1 MNVVAFGEICYML
14 TPKGENSAQLKN
26 NKNINYAQSTAS
38 EWIRYPATEGRT
50 PIRILWTRRCI
61 TKRAALKTLA
71 SHYRVHNMQRQP
83 GCPTHALLIAITPR
97 RRLNTPSP
105 AAPTEDMDSSC
116 HRGSTWGS
124 YSDSTWN
131 TPFAAY
137 HIEVRNK
144 WDSWDSRGL
153 SRTQGNIEETGN
165 DKGARNNMGTSCDKG
180 ILSDKGGPSNTVVLD
195 SRAVAYRGSRFFD
208 DMGMSIYK
216 ILRRMASQEDKKKF
230 YCREWAFQKLAHCL
244 DQRPVSKT
252 CGALLLGGPG
262 CGKTTFCSEL
272 CWPSQGPA
280 SRQQRALNR
289 RLLCYHF
296 LQGHNEK
303 SLSLS
308 EFVRS
313 LVTQI
318 LNHSTESHKERSM
331 RRRLAQESQKVDE
344 AGKCLSPKLVKNIS
358 YEQNLS
364 ENCNVPQESL
374 YSNVFP
380 EIVASPSG
388 DAKRSSETPPI
399 PSLPVNPRT
408 IIADAYL
415 EKLKSDPEIQIALRA
430 KNIETNPDDCLK
442 RALLFPLLEI
452 DPPKTSL
459 FILID
464 SIDEHSFV
472 YSNSTLT
479 RSKPRERSSQSKTIA
494 ELLANHHHLFPQ
506 WLLLVCTARKQS
518 KSIAKM
524 FTGFRKL
531 SLDDLR
537 KSQVVRDVQQYIL
550 ARLDQENSLRQ
561 HISRDTAE
569 MLNQLH
575 IKSNGCFLYL
585 EKVLD
590 GVSDNFIVLREVREI
605 PGTLN
610 GLYLWLCQRL
620 FNRRQFAKVQPILN
634 VILAAKC
641 ALSEPL
647 LFDIIKV
654 YSPKMSYD
662 DFKKRF
668 HLIRRVIVVS
678 KSGAMRLFHHSFAE
692 WLLDIKHCTQ
702 KYLCNIFHGHC
713 ILAMYYTLHAKL
725 LNNQEIY
732 DYAFHL
738 TRMEQYLS
746 EKPSQKWE
754 NSLEK
759 TSTEIY
765 SDLKA
770 LQELTKNYE
779 KELTYEMENLETSF
793 VETENSQNVDDSQ
806 ANPEVDDVKNESKF
820 ESINLKSPSSER
832 NPIYAEISKIKKG
845 KRTKNTNL
853 PLESS
858 PLQNDF
864 NSSATNSSTL
874 QESTSKSPLD
884 VHTLTVLWLIDSGC
898 NVEECLLEG
907 NEMAGVNFGAFLPTD
922 PKVLK
927 LLLESGAMEQ
937 TDLDGC
943 EYESQMSL
951 ASTSSEQSP
960 EPLFDVHDLHGQ
972 AALHVAARLGQ
983 AQVVKVL
990 LEAGANA
997 DQADVDG
1004 WTPLRAAAWGGA
1016 ILRLVV
1022 ELLVRHSCALDSVD
1036 AENRTALRAAAWSGH
1051 EEIVKILL
1059 QNGANVNLTDHEGRT
1074 ALIAAAYMGHS
1085 EIVEHLLNFGADI
1098 NHADADGRTALS
1110 VAALCAP
1117 RSPGVNV
1124 VSTLLERGA
1133 TVDHKDKEGMTP
1145 LLVAAFE
1152 GHRDVCELLLENE
1165 GDVDHCDHGG
1175 RSPLWA
1181 AASMGHA
1188 PVVALLLFWGCC
1200 IDSMDSE
1207 GRTVLSVAAA
1217 QGCVEVVRQLLDR
1230 GLDEQHRDNSGWT
1243 PLHYS
1248 AFEGHQEVC
1257 EALLEA
1263 GARVDETDN
1272 EGKAPLALAAQG
1284 YFIQQGANVETRD
1297 LEGRTPLHV
1306 SAWQGHTEMVNLL
1319 LTYGKAQVDACD
1331 LENRTALHSA
1341 SWQGH
1346 SDIVKM
1352 LLEHGALPD
1361 HTCNQ
1366 GATALGIAAQE
1377 GHELCVVALLEHGA
1391 DPNHSDACGRN
1402 ALRVA
1407 AKSGHRGVVRLLEE
1421 YNARSHK
1428 MAHTSS
1434 SANSITSASTAETK
1448 PSCAILYPGTGGVS
1462 DWSDQQR
1469 RSMVSLGN
1477 HSSNSKSSSN
1487 LTGSSHSSRHGDRQ
1501 RETTQSTQPMSF
1513 TQQLQQCSRGGKTRP
1528 LSKLL
1533 SPLQSEP
1540 QSPIYA
1546 SPPLSPVHDAPNMF
1560 GAMNIYQPV
1569 LRHNNFAKAPDT
1581 HFARD
1586 THMRIILGNSSSSP
1600 FSKDKKSDQTE
1611 NSNSKSSSFCFF
1623 DSNQKPKRN
1632 GIVTNPALRLVANVK
1647 NGLDTAAANL
1657 RKSASGAN
1665 PASKTNSFHWRK
1677 ETPL

>member
-1 MNVVAFGEICYML
+1 MMA
-14 TPKGENSAQLKN
+14 
-26 NKNINYAQSTAS
+26 
-38 EWIRYPATEGRT
+38 
-50 PIRILWTRRCI
+50 
-61 TKRAALKTLA
+61 
-71 SHYRVHNMQRQP
+71 
-83 GCPTHALLIAITPR
+83 
-97 RRLNTPSP
+97 
-105 AAPTEDMDSSC
+105 ED
-116 HRGSTWGS
+116 R
-124 YSDSTWN
+124 
-131 TPFAAY
+131 
-137 HIEVRNK
+137 
-144 WDSWDSRGL
+144 
-153 SRTQGNIEETGN
+153 
-165 DKGARNNMGTSCDKG
+165 
-180 ILSDKGGPSNTVVLD
+180 
-195 SRAVAYRGSRFFD
+195 
-208 DMGMSIYK
+208 
-216 ILRRMASQEDKKKF
+216 KKF
-230 YCREWAFQKLAHCL
+230 YCREWAFQKLLHCL

-252 CGALLLGGPG
+252 CGALLLGSSG

-272 CWPSQGPA
+272 CWPSQGP
-280 SRQQRALNR
+280 SGRQQRALNR
-289 RLLCYHF
+289 RLLGYHF

-318 LNHSTESHKERSM
+318 LNHSTESHRERSM
-331 RRRLAQESQKVDE
+331 RRRLAQAKEK
-344 AGKCLSPKLVKNIS
+344 GKAVSPKS
-358 YEQNLS
+358 TYEQALP
-364 ENCNVPQESL
+364 ENCNLPQESL
-374 YSNVFP
+374 YSNVYS
-380 EIVASPSG
+380 ENLLSPTLE
-388 DAKRSSETPPI
+388 AKRVPEPAPV
-399 PSLPVNPRT
+399 PNMPVNPRT
-408 IIADAYL
+408 MIADAYL

-430 KNIETNPDDCLK
+430 KNIENNPDDCLK

-459 FILID
+459 FIIID
-464 SIDEHSFV
+464 SIDEHSFI

-479 RSKPRERSSQSKTIA
+479 RSKPRERSSQSRTIA

-506 WLLLVCTARKQS
+506 WLLLVCTAKKQS

-537 KSQVVRDVQQYIL
+537 KTQVVRDVQQYIL

-590 GVSDNFIVLREVREI
+590 GVAENFIVLREVREI

-620 FNRRQFAKVQPILN
+620 FNRRQFAKVQPLLN

-641 ALSEPL
+641 ALNDAL

-654 YSPKMSYD
+654 NNSKITIE
-662 DFKKRF
+662 DFRKRF
-668 HLIRRVIVVS
+668 NLLKKVLVMS
-678 KSGAMRLFHHSFAE
+678 KNGTIRLFHHSFAE

-713 ILAMYYTLHAKL
+713 ILAMYYTLHAQV

-738 TRMEQYLS
+738 TRMEQFLS
-746 EKPSQKWE
+746 EKPNQKCPTLMYKLSQEKANSLGG

-770 LQELTKNYE
+770 LQELTKTYE
-779 KELTYEMENLETSF
+779 KELAFEINNVETLESSFADTEASQNNLDSTSFEAKLETNF
-793 VETENSQNVDDSQ
+793 EN
-806 ANPEVDDVKNESKF
+806 
-820 ESINLKSPSSER
+820 INLKSPVSEKD
-832 NPIYAEISKIKKG
+832 PIYAEVNKLKKKSNQPKDTDMTTSCENNLLVADYTNTASSLNNTATSCTMLEGVLNSK
-845 KRTKNTNL
+845 TNQH
-853 PLESS
+853 PI
-858 PLQNDF
+858 
-864 NSSATNSSTL
+864 
-874 QESTSKSPLD
+874 LD
-884 VHTLTVLWLIDSGC
+884 LHTLTVLWLVNSGC

-922 PKVLK
+922 QKVLK
-927 LLLESGAMEQ
+927 LLLEAGAVEQ
-937 TDLDGC
+937 QDVAGC

-960 EPLFDVHDLHGQ
+960 EPLFDMQDLHGQ

-990 LEAGANA
+990 LDSGANV
-997 DQADVDG
+997 DQADIDG
-1004 WTPLRAAAWGGA
+1004 WTPLRAAAWGGHTE
-1016 ILRLVV
+1016 VV
-1022 ELLVRHSCALDSVD
+1022 DLLVQHGCQLDSVD

-1051 EEIVKILL
+1051 EEIVRILL
-1059 QNGANVNLTDHEGRT
+1059 QHGANVNLTDHEGRT

-1085 EIVEHLLNFGADI
+1085 EIVDHLLDYGADI

-1117 RSPGVNV
+1117 RTPGVSV

-1145 LLVAAFE
+1145 LLVASFE

-1165 GDVDHCDHGG
+1165 ADVDHCDNSG

-1188 PVVALLLFWGCC
+1188 PVVALLLFWGCA

-1243 PLHYS
+1243 PLHYA

-1263 GARVDETDN
+1263 GARIDETDN
-1272 EGKAPLALAAQG
+1272 EGKAALTLTSQGGHTSLVNMFLNKYNAPVDQRPHDGKTALRLAALEGHYDIVQILIASSADMDSKDADGRSTLYVLALDNRLAMSK
-1284 YFIQQGANVETRD
+1284 YFIQQGADVETRD

-1306 SAWQGHTEMVNLL
+1306 SAWQGHTEMVSLL

-1346 SDIVKM
+1346 SDIVKLM
-1352 LLEHGALPD
+1352 LEHGALPD

-1377 GHELCVVALLEHGA
+1377 GHEQCVIALLDHGA

-1421 YNARSHK
+1421 YNAKSHK
-1428 MAHTSS
+1428 VNLSTAHTSS
-1434 SANSITSASTAETK
+1434 SANSIASTSTAETK
-1448 PSCAILYPGTGGVS
+1448 PSSAILYPVGGG
-1462 DWSDQQR
+1462 DWTDQQR

-1501 RETTQSTQPMSF
+1501 RETPQNSQPMSF
-1513 TQQLQQCSRGGKTRP
+1513 TQQLQQCTRGGKTRP

-1546 SPPLSPVHDAPNMF
+1546 SPPLSPVHDSSNNAF

-1569 LRHNNFAKAPDT
+1569 LRHNNFSKAPDT

-1586 THMRIILGNSSSSP
+1586 THMRIILGNSGSSV
-1600 FSKDKKSDQTE
+1600 FGKDKEKHEKETNNKQ
-1611 NSNSKSSSFCFF
+1611 
-1623 DSNQKPKRN
+1623 SNQKSKRN

-1647 NGLDTAAANL
+1647 NGLDSAAANL

>member
-1 MNVVAFGEICYML
+1 MACY
-14 TPKGENSAQLKN
+14 
-26 NKNINYAQSTAS
+26 
-38 EWIRYPATEGRT
+38 
-50 PIRILWTRRCI
+50 
-61 TKRAALKTLA
+61 
-71 SHYRVHNMQRQP
+71 
-83 GCPTHALLIAITPR
+83 
-97 RRLNTPSP
+97 
-105 AAPTEDMDSSC
+105 
-116 HRGSTWGS
+116 
-124 YSDSTWN
+124 
-131 TPFAAY
+131 
-137 HIEVRNK
+137 
-144 WDSWDSRGL
+144 
-153 SRTQGNIEETGN
+153 
-165 DKGARNNMGTSCDKG
+165 
-180 ILSDKGGPSNTVVLD
+180 
-195 SRAVAYRGSRFFD
+195 
-208 DMGMSIYK
+208 
-216 ILRRMASQEDKKKF
+216 EDKKKF
-230 YCREWAFQKLAHCL
+230 YCREWAFQKLSHCL

-262 CGKTTFCSEL
+262 CGKTTFCSEI
-272 CWPSQGPA
+272 CWPSQGP
-280 SRQQRALNR
+280 SGRQQRALNR

-296 LQGHNEK
+296 LAGQNEK

-313 LVTQI
+313 VVTQI
-318 LNHSTESHKERSM
+318 LNHSTESQRERSI
-331 RRRLAQESQKVDE
+331 RRKLANEAKRKGESTDE
-344 AGKCLSPKLVKNIS
+344 SGGTKLTQTNIS
-358 YEQNLS
+358 QEPSNLYG
-364 ENCNVPQESL
+364 NL
-374 YSNVFP
+374 YSDSLS
-380 EIVASPSG
+380 SPTLDNKKG
-388 DAKRSSETPPI
+388 TEGTPPI
-399 PSLPVNPRT
+399 PVLPVNPRT
-408 IIADAYL
+408 LIADAYL
-415 EKLKSDPEIQIALRA
+415 EKLKSDPEIQYALRA
-430 KNIETNPDDCLK
+430 KNIELNPDDCLK

-459 FILID
+459 FILVD
-464 SIDEHSFV
+464 SIDEHSFI

-479 RSKPRERSSQSKTIA
+479 KSKPRERSSQSRTIA

-610 GLYLWLCQRL
+610 GLYLWLSQRL
-620 FNRRQFAKVQPILN
+620 FNRRQFAKVQPLLN

-641 ALSEPL
+641 ALNEAL
-647 LFDIIKV
+647 LFDIMKV
-654 YSPKMSYD
+654 YNSKMTLE

-668 HLIRRVIVVS
+668 HLLKRILIIS
-678 KSGAMRLFHHSFAE
+678 KNGTIKLFHHSFAE

-713 ILAMYYTLHAKL
+713 TLAMYYTLQAKFL
-725 LNNQEIY
+725 SNQEIY

-738 TRMEQYLS
+738 SRMEQYLTEVS
-746 EKPSQKWE
+746 NQKCPNLVYKFNKEKHNLGYGES
-754 NSLEK
+754 SLEK
-759 TSTEIY
+759 SASEVY

-770 LQELTKNYE
+770 LQNISKYENNYD
-779 KELTYEMENLETSF
+779 KDLNYGMETLNTSFMGTEASTQQNNLESDKTKEKN
-793 VETENSQNVDDSQ
+793 VETNSDKYENIPLSS
-806 ANPEVDDVKNESKF
+806 PCSDVRPKTPIYGV
-820 ESINLKSPSSER
+820 INKDRNKTERDKLR
-832 NPIYAEISKIKKG
+832 NPNIIHDFSLSKVDNVPNDLNG
-845 KRTKNTNL
+845 SNNVNTNHDV
-853 PLESS
+853 
-858 PLQNDF
+858 NKNIF
-864 NSSATNSSTL
+864 
-874 QESTSKSPLD
+874 D
-884 VHTLTVLWLIDSGC
+884 VHTLIVLWLISSGA

-922 PKVLK
+922 QKVLR
-927 LLLESGAMEQ
+927 LLLEAGAVEQ
-937 TDLDGC
+937 ADPEDG
-943 EYESQMSL
+943 EYGSQLSL
-951 ASTSSEQSP
+951 VTSSTEPSP
-960 EPLFDVHDLHGQ
+960 EPLFDIQDLHGQ

-990 LEAGANA
+990 VQAGADV
-997 DQADVDG
+997 DQADADG
-1004 WTPLRAAAWGGA
+1004 WTPLRAAAWGGHTE
-1016 ILRLVV
+1016 VV
-1022 ELLVRHSCALDSVD
+1022 EFLVKHGCTLDSVD

-1059 QNGANVNLTDHEGRT
+1059 ENGANVNLTDHEGRT
-1074 ALIAAAYMGHS
+1074 ALIAAAYMGHA
-1085 EIVEHLLNFGADI
+1085 EIVEHLLNYGADI

-1117 RSPGVNV
+1117 RSPGANV
-1124 VSTLLERGA
+1124 VVTLLERGA
-1133 TVDHKDKEGMTP
+1133 TVDYKDKEGMTP
-1145 LLVAAFE
+1145 LLVASFE
-1152 GHRDVCELLLENE
+1152 GHKEVCELLLENE
-1165 GDVDHCDHGG
+1165 ADVDHCDHGG

-1181 AASMGHA
+1181 AASMGHG

-1217 QGCVEVVRQLLDR
+1217 QGCVEVVKQLLDR

-1243 PLHYS
+1243 PLHYA
-1248 AFEGHQEVC
+1248 AFEGHQDVC

-1263 GARVDETDN
+1263 GARVDEVDN
-1272 EGKAPLALAAQG
+1272 EGKAALVLAAQG
-1284 YFIQQGANVETRD
+1284 GHTSLVSLFLDKYDASLEQRPHDGKGALRLAALEAHYDVVHVLIAQGYDLDSKDADGRSTLYVLALDNRLVMAKFFIQERADVETRD

-1306 SAWQGHTEMVNLL
+1306 SAWQGHTEMVSLL
-1319 LTYGKAQVDACD
+1319 LTCGHAKVDAVD

-1346 SDIVKM
+1346 HEIVKL
-1352 LLEHGALPD
+1352 LLEHGAIPD

-1421 YNARSHK
+1421 HNMRCHK

-1434 SANSITSASTAETK
+1434 SANSITSGSTAETK
-1448 PSCAILYPGTGGVS
+1448 ACSAVLYPGPGTS

-1487 LTGSSHSSRHGDRQ
+1487 LTGSSHSSKHGDRQ
-1501 RETTQSTQPMSF
+1501 KETTVPPTSQPLSF
-1513 TQQLQQCSRGGKTRP
+1513 TQQLQQCTRGGKTRP

-1546 SPPLSPVHDAPNMF
+1546 SPPLSPVHDSPNVF

-1569 LRHNNFAKAPDT
+1569 LRHNNFFSNMPDT

-1586 THMRIILGNSSSSP
+1586 THMRIILGNSGSSSS
-1600 FSKDKKSDQTE
+1600 SKTDKKTNQGHE
-1611 NSNSKSSSFCFF
+1611 NSNISGGNS
-1623 DSNQKPKRN
+1623 KPKRN

-1647 NGLDTAAANL
+1647 NGLDTAAANF
-1657 RKSASGAN
+1657 RKSTSSAN
-1665 PASKTNSFHWRK
+1665 PSTKTNSFHWRK

>member
-1 MNVVAFGEICYML
+1 
-14 TPKGENSAQLKN
+14 
-26 NKNINYAQSTAS
+26 
-38 EWIRYPATEGRT
+38 
-50 PIRILWTRRCI
+50 
-61 TKRAALKTLA
+61 
-71 SHYRVHNMQRQP
+71 
-83 GCPTHALLIAITPR
+83 
-97 RRLNTPSP
+97 
-105 AAPTEDMDSSC
+105 
-116 HRGSTWGS
+116 
-124 YSDSTWN
+124 
-131 TPFAAY
+131 
-137 HIEVRNK
+137 
-144 WDSWDSRGL
+144 
-153 SRTQGNIEETGN
+153 
-165 DKGARNNMGTSCDKG
+165 
-180 ILSDKGGPSNTVVLD
+180 
-195 SRAVAYRGSRFFD
+195 
-208 DMGMSIYK
+208 
-216 ILRRMASQEDKKKF
+216 MAQEDRKKF
-230 YCREWAFQKLAHCL
+230 YCREWAFQKLLHCL

-252 CGALLLGGPG
+252 CGALLLGSSG

-272 CWPSQGPA
+272 CWPSQGP
-280 SRQQRALNR
+280 SGRQQRALNR

-318 LNHSTESHKERSM
+318 LNHSTESHRERSM
-331 RRRLAQESQKVDE
+331 RKKLMQDKSKPV
-344 AGKCLSPKLVKNIS
+344 SP
-358 YEQNLS
+358 
-364 ENCNVPQESL
+364 VPQET
-374 YSNVFP
+374 FGP
-380 EIVASPSG
+380 ETAG
-388 DAKRSSETPPI
+388 DVKKARAI
-399 PSLPVNPRT
+399 PNLPVNPRT
-408 IIADAYL
+408 VIADAYL
-415 EKLKSDPEIQIALRA
+415 EKLKSDPEIQLALRA

-459 FILID
+459 FIVID
-464 SIDEHSFV
+464 SIDEHSFI

-479 RSKPRERSSQSKTIA
+479 RSKPRERASQSRTIA

-506 WLLLVCTARKQS
+506 WLLLVCTAKKQS

-537 KSQVVRDVQQYIL
+537 KTQVVRDVQQYIL

-590 GVSDNFIVLREVREI
+590 GVADNFIVLREVREI

-620 FNRRQFAKVQPILN
+620 FNRRQFAKVQPLLN

-641 ALSEPL
+641 ALSEAL
-647 LFDIIKV
+647 LFDIVKV
-654 YSPKMSYD
+654 NYPKITVE
-662 DFKKRF
+662 DFKKRY
-668 HLIRRVIVVS
+668 HLLKRIVVITKHGS
-678 KSGAMRLFHHSFAE
+678 IRLFHHSFAE

-713 ILAMYYTLHAKL
+713 ILAMYYTLHAKA
-725 LNNQEIY
+725 LNNREIY

-738 TRMEQYLS
+738 TRMEQYLN
-746 EKPSQKWE
+746 EKPKSQRCPTTTTSKLKGDASQS
-754 NSLEK
+754 SLEK
-759 TSTEIY
+759 TATEAY
-765 SDLKA
+765 ADLKA
-770 LQELTKNYE
+770 LQALTKNYE
-779 KELTYEMENLETSF
+779 RELAMEIENLRTLDDDPDVGLNNLDSSF
-793 VETENSQNVDDSQ
+793 EGKIENVESPGSD
-806 ANPEVDDVKNESKF
+806 KNA
-820 ESINLKSPSSER
+820 
-832 NPIYAEISKIKKG
+832 IYAEVNKLKKTSNQI
-845 KRTKNTNL
+845 RKNIECPMVTSCENNLLVSEYTNTA
-853 PLESS
+853 SS
-858 PLQNDF
+858 V
-864 NSSATNSSTL
+864 
-874 QESTSKSPLD
+874 TSCTMPTSCEAGTSQQLD

-898 NVEECLLEG
+898 GVEECLLEG

-922 PKVLK
+922 QKVLK
-927 LLLESGAMEQ
+927 LLLEAGAVEQ
-937 TDLDGC
+937 QDADGG

-960 EPLFDVHDLHGQ
+960 ESLFDLQDLHGQ

-990 LEAGANA
+990 LESGTNA

-1004 WTPLRAAAWGGA
+1004 WTPLRAAAWGGHTE
-1016 ILRLVV
+1016 VV
-1022 ELLVRHSCALDSVD
+1022 EILVQHGCSLDSVD

-1051 EEIVKILL
+1051 EEIVRVLL
-1059 QNGANVNLTDHEGRT
+1059 QHGADVNLTDHEGRT

-1117 RSPGVNV
+1117 RTPGVSV

-1133 TVDHKDKEGMTP
+1133 SVDHKDKEGMTP

-1165 GDVDHCDHGG
+1165 ADVDHCDNSG

-1243 PLHYS
+1243 PLHYA
-1248 AFEGHQEVC
+1248 AFEGHQDVC
-1257 EALLEA
+1257 EALLES

-1284 YFIQQGANVETRD
+1284 GHTSLVDMFIEKYNAPVDQRPHDGKTALRLAALEGHYEVVQILISREADVDSKDSDGRSTLYVLSLDNRLAMSKYFLQHGADVETRD
-1297 LEGRTPLHV
+1297 SEGRTPLHV
-1306 SAWQGHTEMVNLL
+1306 SAWQGHTEMVSLL
-1319 LTYGKAQVDACD
+1319 LDYGKAQVDAVD

-1346 SDIVKM
+1346 SDIVKI
-1352 LLEHGALPD
+1352 LLEHGAMPD

-1391 DPNHSDACGRN
+1391 DPNHSDSCGRN

-1421 YNARSHK
+1421 YNARAQK
-1428 MAHTSS
+1428 MAAHTSS
-1434 SANSITSASTAETK
+1434 SANSITSGSTAETK
-1448 PSCAILYPGTGGVS
+1448 PCSAILYPAGGGE
-1462 DWSDQQR
+1462 WTDQQR
-1469 RSMVSLGN
+1469 RSTVSLGN

-1487 LTGSSHSSRHGDRQ
+1487 LTGSSQSSRRGGGAERQ
-1501 RETTQSTQPMSF
+1501 REPTAQNAQPMSF

-1546 SPPLSPVHDAPNMF
+1546 SPPLSPVHDTSNNIF
-1560 GAMNIYQPV
+1560 SAMNIYQPV

-1586 THMRIILGNSSSSP
+1586 THMRIILGNSGNSP
-1600 FSKDKKSDQTE
+1600 FSKEKKSDDKTE
-1611 NSNSKSSSFCFF
+1611 KESNNTKQG
-1623 DSNQKPKRN
+1623 NQKSKRN

-1647 NGLDTAAANL
+1647 NGLDSAAANF
-1657 RKSASGAN
+1657 RKSTSGAN

>member
-1 MNVVAFGEICYML
+1 
-14 TPKGENSAQLKN
+14 
-26 NKNINYAQSTAS
+26 
-38 EWIRYPATEGRT
+38 
-50 PIRILWTRRCI
+50 
-61 TKRAALKTLA
+61 
-71 SHYRVHNMQRQP
+71 
-83 GCPTHALLIAITPR
+83 
-97 RRLNTPSP
+97 
-105 AAPTEDMDSSC
+105 
-116 HRGSTWGS
+116 
-124 YSDSTWN
+124 
-131 TPFAAY
+131 
-137 HIEVRNK
+137 
-144 WDSWDSRGL
+144 
-153 SRTQGNIEETGN
+153 
-165 DKGARNNMGTSCDKG
+165 
-180 ILSDKGGPSNTVVLD
+180 
-195 SRAVAYRGSRFFD
+195 
-208 DMGMSIYK
+208 MS
-216 ILRRMASQEDKKKF
+216 QHDDKKKF
-230 YCREWAFQKLAHCL
+230 YCREWAFQKLSHCL

-252 CGALLLGGPG
+252 CGALLLGGSG

-272 CWPSQGPA
+272 CWPSQGP
-280 SRQQRALNR
+280 SGRQQRALNR

-331 RRRLAQESQKVDE
+331 RRKMAQEAKVE
-344 AGKCLSPKLVKNIS
+344 EEKNIS

-364 ENCNVPQESL
+364 ENCSLPQESL
-374 YSNVFP
+374 YSNVY
-380 EIVASPSG
+380 ADSLLSPTLESKKS
-388 DAKRSSETPPI
+388 DVPPI
-399 PSLPVNPRT
+399 PNLPVNPRT
-408 IIADAYL
+408 LIADAYL

-430 KNIETNPDDCLK
+430 KNIELNPDDCLK

-620 FNRRQFAKVQPILN
+620 FNRRQFAKVQQLLN

-641 ALSEPL
+641 AINEPL
-647 LFDIIKV
+647 LYDIIKV
-654 YSPKMSYD
+654 YNPKMSHD

-668 HLIRRVIVVS
+668 NLLRRIIVVG
-678 KSGAMRLFHHSFAE
+678 KTGAIRLFHHSFAE

-713 ILAMYYTLHAKL
+713 ILAMYYTLHAKY

-738 TRMEQYLS
+738 TRMEQYLN
-746 EKPSQKWE
+746 EKPTQKCPTLMYKLSQEKHNLSQGE

-770 LQELTKNYE
+770 LQELTKYEE
-779 KELTYEMENLETSF
+779 KEMTGLDTSF
-793 VETENSQNVDDSQ
+793 IETENSLE
-806 ANPEVDDVKNESKF
+806 EVTDKF
-820 ESINLKSPSSER
+820 DNINLKSPTVDK
-832 NPIYAEISKIKKG
+832 NPIYAEVNKVKKSDLSKPHDISA
-845 KRTKNTNL
+845 
-853 PLESS
+853 PAA
-858 PLQNDF
+858 NDA
-864 NSSATNSSTL
+864 STVSSTL
-874 QESTSKSPLD
+874 EASKNALD
-884 VHTLTVLWLIDSGC
+884 VHTLTVLWLILSGC

-922 PKVLK
+922 QKVLK
-927 LLLESGAMEQ
+927 LLLEAGAVEQ
-937 TDLDGC
+937 TDVEGC

-951 ASTSSEQSP
+951 ASSSSEQSP
-960 EPLFDVHDLHGQ
+960 EPLFDLHDLHGQ

-1004 WTPLRAAAWGGA
+1004 WTPLRAAAWGGHTE
-1016 ILRLVV
+1016 VV
-1022 ELLVRHSCALDSVD
+1022 ELLVNHGCVLDSVD

-1059 QNGANVNLTDHEGRT
+1059 QNGADVNLTDHEGRT

-1085 EIVEHLLNFGADI
+1085 EIVEHLLDFGADVD
-1098 NHADADGRTALS
+1098 HADADGRTALS

-1117 RSPGVNV
+1117 RTPGVNV
-1124 VSTLLERGA
+1124 VSTLLERCA

-1145 LLVAAFE
+1145 LLVASFE
-1152 GHRDVCELLLENE
+1152 GHKDVCELLLENE
-1165 GDVDHCDHGG
+1165 ADVDHCDHSG

-1243 PLHYS
+1243 PLHYA
-1248 AFEGHQEVC
+1248 AFEGHQDVC

-1263 GARVDETDN
+1263 GARIDETDN

-1284 YFIQQGANVETRD
+1284 GHAALVSMFLDKYNAPIDQRPHDGKTALRLAALEGHYEVVQLLIAHGADIDSKDADGRSTLYVLALDNRLAMSKYFIQQGADVETRD

-1306 SAWQGHTEMVNLL
+1306 SAWQGHTEMVSLL
-1319 LTYGKAQVDACD
+1319 LTYGKCQVDACD

-1346 SDIVKM
+1346 SDIVKL

-1448 PSCAILYPGTGGVS
+1448 PSCAVLYPGNA
-1462 DWSDQQR
+1462 DWCEQQR

-1501 RETTQSTQPMSF
+1501 RETTQNSQPMSF

-1546 SPPLSPVHDAPNMF
+1546 SPPLSPVHDTPNMF
-1560 GAMNIYQPV
+1560 EFTGAMNIYQPV

-1586 THMRIILGNSSSSP
+1586 THMRIILGNASGAAVGN
-1600 FSKDKKSDQTE
+1600 KDKKEQSHE
-1611 NSNSKSSSFCFF
+1611 SNSKSSS
-1623 DSNQKPKRN
+1623 QKPKRN

-1657 RKSASGAN
+1657 RKSTSGAN
-1665 PASKTNSFHWRK
+1665 PSTKTNSFHWRK

>member
-1 MNVVAFGEICYML
+1 MA
-14 TPKGENSAQLKN
+14 
-26 NKNINYAQSTAS
+26 
-38 EWIRYPATEGRT
+38 
-50 PIRILWTRRCI
+50 
-61 TKRAALKTLA
+61 
-71 SHYRVHNMQRQP
+71 
-83 GCPTHALLIAITPR
+83 
-97 RRLNTPSP
+97 
-105 AAPTEDMDSSC
+105 ED
-116 HRGSTWGS
+116 R
-124 YSDSTWN
+124 
-131 TPFAAY
+131 
-137 HIEVRNK
+137 
-144 WDSWDSRGL
+144 
-153 SRTQGNIEETGN
+153 
-165 DKGARNNMGTSCDKG
+165 
-180 ILSDKGGPSNTVVLD
+180 
-195 SRAVAYRGSRFFD
+195 
-208 DMGMSIYK
+208 
-216 ILRRMASQEDKKKF
+216 KKF
-230 YCREWAFQKLAHCL
+230 YCREWAFQKLLHCL

-252 CGALLLGGPG
+252 CGALLLGSSG

-272 CWPSQGPA
+272 CWPSQGP
-280 SRQQRALNR
+280 SGRQQRTLNR

-331 RRRLAQESQKVDE
+331 RRKIAQAKEQGETV
-344 AGKCLSPKLVKNIS
+344 SPKNTS
-358 YEQNLS
+358 YDKNLS
-364 ENCNVPQESL
+364 ENCNLPQESL
-374 YSNVFP
+374 YSNVYS
-380 EIVASPSG
+380 ENLLSPTLE
-388 DAKRSSETPPI
+388 AKKVPDPAPI
-399 PSLPVNPRT
+399 PNMPINPRT
-408 IIADAYL
+408 VIADAYL

-430 KNIETNPDDCLK
+430 KNIESNPDDCLK

-459 FILID
+459 FIIID
-464 SIDEHSFV
+464 SIDEHSFI

-479 RSKPRERSSQSKTIA
+479 RSKPRERSSQSRTIA

-506 WLLLVCTARKQS
+506 WLLLVCTAKKQS

-537 KSQVVRDVQQYIL
+537 KAQVVRDVQQYIL

-590 GVSDNFIVLREVREI
+590 GVAESFIVLREVREI

-620 FNRRQFAKVQPILN
+620 FNRRQFAKVQPLLN

-641 ALSEPL
+641 ALNESL
-647 LFDIIKV
+647 LFDIVKV
-654 YSPKMSYD
+654 NNSKITIE
-662 DFKKRF
+662 DFRKRF
-668 HLIRRVIVVS
+668 HLLKKVVVIS
-678 KSGAMRLFHHSFAE
+678 KNGTIRLFHHSFAE

-713 ILAMYYTLHAKL
+713 ILAMYYTLHAKV

-738 TRMEQYLS
+738 TRMEQFLN
-746 EKPSQKWE
+746 EKPSQKCPTFMYKLSQE
-754 NSLEK
+754 KAGNSLDK

-770 LQELTKNYE
+770 LQELTKSYE
-779 KELTYEMENLETSF
+779 NELAYELNNIENLESSF
-793 VETENSQNVDDSQ
+793 ADTETSQN
-806 ANPEVDDVKNESKF
+806 NLDDVNF
-820 ESINLKSPSSER
+820 ETKLEEHFDSVHLKSPESEK
-832 NPIYAEISKIKKG
+832 NPIYAEVNKLKKTSNQITKSVEVSNQLMTTSCENNLLVTDYTNTASSLNNTATSCTMLEGALSKTQQHPI
-845 KRTKNTNL
+845 
-853 PLESS
+853 
-858 PLQNDF
+858 
-864 NSSATNSSTL
+864 
-874 QESTSKSPLD
+874 LD
-884 VHTLTVLWLIDSGC
+884 LHTLTVLWLINSGC

-922 PKVLK
+922 QKVLR
-927 LLLESGAMEQ
+927 LLLEAGAVEQ
-937 TDLDGC
+937 HDVAGC
-943 EYESQMSL
+943 DYESQMSL

-960 EPLFDVHDLHGQ
+960 EPLFDLQDLHGQ

-983 AQVVKVL
+983 AQVVKNTALKQTKDGPLDKKQFKSGLINLLCKVL
-990 LEAGANA
+990 LESGANA
-997 DQADVDG
+997 DQADIDG
-1004 WTPLRAAAWGGA
+1004 WTPLRAAAWGGHTE
-1016 ILRLVV
+1016 VV
-1022 ELLVRHSCALDSVD
+1022 QLLVQHGCQLDSVD

-1059 QNGANVNLTDHEGRT
+1059 QHGANVNLTDHEGRT

-1085 EIVEHLLNFGADI
+1085 EIVDHLLDFGADI
-1098 NHADADGRTALS
+1098 NHPDADGRTALS

-1117 RSPGVNV
+1117 RTPGVSV
-1124 VSTLLERGA
+1124 VSTLLERNA

-1145 LLVAAFE
+1145 LLVASFE

-1165 GDVDHCDHGG
+1165 ADVDHCDNSG

-1188 PVVALLLFWGCC
+1188 PVVALLLFWGCA

-1217 QGCVEVVRQLLDR
+1217 QEVVRQLLDR

-1243 PLHYS
+1243 PLHYA
-1248 AFEGHQEVC
+1248 AFEGHQDVC

-1263 GARVDETDN
+1263 GAKIDETDN
-1272 EGKAPLALAAQG
+1272 EGKAPLTLAAQG
-1284 YFIQQGANVETRD
+1284 GHTSLVNLFMDKYNAPVDQRPHDGKTALRLAALEGHYDIVQILVSNGADIDSKDADGRSTLYVLALDNRLAMSKYFIQQEADVETRD

-1306 SAWQGHTEMVNLL
+1306 SAWQGHTEMVSLL
-1319 LTYGKAQVDACD
+1319 LTYGKALVDACD

-1346 SDIVKM
+1346 SDIVKI

-1428 MAHTSS
+1428 INMSAHTSS
-1434 SANSITSASTAETK
+1434 SANSIASSAFLASTAETK
-1448 PSCAILYPGTGGVS
+1448 PLSASLYPVGG
-1462 DWSDQQR
+1462 DWTDQQR

-1501 RETTQSTQPMSF
+1501 RDTQQNTQPMSF

-1546 SPPLSPVHDAPNMF
+1546 SPPLSPVHDSSNNVF

-1569 LRHNNFAKAPDT
+1569 LRHNNFAKAPDM

-1586 THMRIILGNSSSSP
+1586 THMRIILGNSGSSA
-1600 FSKDKKSDQTE
+1600 FGKDKKGDEKQDKD
-1611 NSNSKSSSFCFF
+1611 SNNTKQ
-1623 DSNQKPKRN
+1623 SNQKSKRN
-1632 GIVTNPALRLVANVK
+1632 GIATNPALRLVANVK
-1647 NGLDTAAANL
+1647 NGFDSAAANL
-1657 RKSASGAN
+1657 RKSTSGAN

>member
-1 MNVVAFGEICYML
+1 
-14 TPKGENSAQLKN
+14 
-26 NKNINYAQSTAS
+26 
-38 EWIRYPATEGRT
+38 
-50 PIRILWTRRCI
+50 
-61 TKRAALKTLA
+61 
-71 SHYRVHNMQRQP
+71 
-83 GCPTHALLIAITPR
+83 
-97 RRLNTPSP
+97 
-105 AAPTEDMDSSC
+105 
-116 HRGSTWGS
+116 
-124 YSDSTWN
+124 
-131 TPFAAY
+131 
-137 HIEVRNK
+137 
-144 WDSWDSRGL
+144 
-153 SRTQGNIEETGN
+153 
-165 DKGARNNMGTSCDKG
+165 
-180 ILSDKGGPSNTVVLD
+180 
-195 SRAVAYRGSRFFD
+195 
-208 DMGMSIYK
+208 MS
-216 ILRRMASQEDKKKF
+216 QHDDKKKF
-230 YCREWAFQKLAHCL
+230 YCREWAFQKLSHCL

-252 CGALLLGGPG
+252 CGALLLGGSG

-272 CWPSQGPA
+272 CWPSQGP
-280 SRQQRALNR
+280 SGRQQRALNR

-331 RRRLAQESQKVDE
+331 RRKMAQEAKVE
-344 AGKCLSPKLVKNIS
+344 EEKNIS

-364 ENCNVPQESL
+364 ENCSLPQESL
-374 YSNVFP
+374 YSNVY
-380 EIVASPSG
+380 ADSLLSPTLESKKS
-388 DAKRSSETPPI
+388 DVPPI
-399 PSLPVNPRT
+399 PNLPVNPRT
-408 IIADAYL
+408 LIADAYL

-430 KNIETNPDDCLK
+430 KNIELNPDDCLK

-620 FNRRQFAKVQPILN
+620 FNRRQFAKVQQLLN

-641 ALSEPL
+641 AINEPL
-647 LFDIIKV
+647 LYDIIKV
-654 YSPKMSYD
+654 YNPKMSHD

-668 HLIRRVIVVS
+668 NLLRRIIVVG
-678 KSGAMRLFHHSFAE
+678 KTGAIRLFHHSFAE

-713 ILAMYYTLHAKL
+713 ILAMYYTLHAKY

-738 TRMEQYLS
+738 TRMEQYLN
-746 EKPSQKWE
+746 EKPTQKCPTLMYKLSQEKHNLSQGE

-770 LQELTKNYE
+770 LQELTKYEE
-779 KELTYEMENLETSF
+779 KEMTGLDTSF
-793 VETENSQNVDDSQ
+793 IETENSLE
-806 ANPEVDDVKNESKF
+806 EVTDKF
-820 ESINLKSPSSER
+820 DNINLKSPTVDK
-832 NPIYAEISKIKKG
+832 NPIYAEVNKVKKSDLSKPHDISA
-845 KRTKNTNL
+845 
-853 PLESS
+853 PAA
-858 PLQNDF
+858 NDA
-864 NSSATNSSTL
+864 STVSSTL
-874 QESTSKSPLD
+874 EASKNALD
-884 VHTLTVLWLIDSGC
+884 VHTLTVLWLILSGC

-922 PKVLK
+922 QKVLK
-927 LLLESGAMEQ
+927 LLLEAGAVEQ
-937 TDLDGC
+937 TDVEGC

-951 ASTSSEQSP
+951 ASSSSEQSP
-960 EPLFDVHDLHGQ
+960 EPLFDLHDLHGQ

-1004 WTPLRAAAWGGA
+1004 WTPLRAAAWGGHTE
-1016 ILRLVV
+1016 VV
-1022 ELLVRHSCALDSVD
+1022 ELLVNHGCVLDSVD

-1059 QNGANVNLTDHEGRT
+1059 QNGADVNLTDHEGRT

-1085 EIVEHLLNFGADI
+1085 EIVEHLLDFGADVD
-1098 NHADADGRTALS
+1098 HADADGRTALS

-1117 RSPGVNV
+1117 RTPGVNV
-1124 VSTLLERGA
+1124 VSTLLERCA

-1145 LLVAAFE
+1145 LLVASFE
-1152 GHRDVCELLLENE
+1152 GHKDVCELLLENE
-1165 GDVDHCDHGG
+1165 ADVDHCDHSG

-1243 PLHYS
+1243 PLHYA
-1248 AFEGHQEVC
+1248 AFEGHQDVC

-1263 GARVDETDN
+1263 GARIDETDN

-1284 YFIQQGANVETRD
+1284 GHAALVSMFLDKYNAPIDQRPHDGKTALRLAALEGHYEVVQLLIAHGADIDSKDADGRSTLYVLALDNRLAMSKYFIQQGADVETRD

-1306 SAWQGHTEMVNLL
+1306 SAWQGHTEMVSLL
-1319 LTYGKAQVDACD
+1319 LTYGKCQVDACD

-1346 SDIVKM
+1346 SDIVKL

-1448 PSCAILYPGTGGVS
+1448 PSCAVLYPGNA
-1462 DWSDQQR
+1462 DWCEQQR

-1501 RETTQSTQPMSF
+1501 RETTQNSQPMSF

-1546 SPPLSPVHDAPNMF
+1546 SPPLSPVHDTPNMF
-1560 GAMNIYQPV
+1560 GKCGRSREGRNVEVMSEFTGAMNIYQPV

-1586 THMRIILGNSSSSP
+1586 THMRIILGNASGAAVGN
-1600 FSKDKKSDQTE
+1600 KDKKEQSHE
-1611 NSNSKSSSFCFF
+1611 SNSKSS
-1623 DSNQKPKRN
+1623 QKPKRN

-1657 RKSASGAN
+1657 RKSTSGAN
-1665 PASKTNSFHWRK
+1665 PSTKTNSFHWRK

>member
-1 MNVVAFGEICYML
+1 M
-14 TPKGENSAQLKN
+14 
-26 NKNINYAQSTAS
+26 
-38 EWIRYPATEGRT
+38 
-50 PIRILWTRRCI
+50 
-61 TKRAALKTLA
+61 
-71 SHYRVHNMQRQP
+71 
-83 GCPTHALLIAITPR
+83 
-97 RRLNTPSP
+97 
-105 AAPTEDMDSSC
+105 TED
-116 HRGSTWGS
+116 R
-124 YSDSTWN
+124 
-131 TPFAAY
+131 
-137 HIEVRNK
+137 
-144 WDSWDSRGL
+144 
-153 SRTQGNIEETGN
+153 
-165 DKGARNNMGTSCDKG
+165 
-180 ILSDKGGPSNTVVLD
+180 
-195 SRAVAYRGSRFFD
+195 
-208 DMGMSIYK
+208 
-216 ILRRMASQEDKKKF
+216 KKF
-230 YCREWAFQKLAHCL
+230 YCREWAFQKLLHCL

-252 CGALLLGGPG
+252 CGALLLGSSG

-272 CWPSQGPA
+272 CWPSQGPSA
-280 SRQQRALNR
+280 RQQRALNR

-318 LNHSTESHKERSM
+318 LNHSTESHRERSI
-331 RRRLAQESQKVDE
+331 RRKLAQVKEQRDVV
-344 AGKCLSPKLVKNIS
+344 SPKGN
-358 YEQNLS
+358 EQSGKATQDN
-364 ENCNVPQESL
+364 L
-374 YSNVFP
+374 YSNVYS
-380 EIVASPSG
+380 ENILSPSVEQ
-388 DAKRSSETPPI
+388 KRVPETANI
-399 PSLPVNPRT
+399 PVNPRT
-408 IIADAYL
+408 KIADAYL

-430 KNIETNPDDCLK
+430 KNIESNPDDCLK

-459 FILID
+459 FIIID
-464 SIDEHSFV
+464 SIDEHSFI

-479 RSKPRERSSQSKTIA
+479 RSKPRERSSQSRTIA

-506 WLLLVCTARKQS
+506 WLLLVCTAKKQS
-518 KSIAKM
+518 KSISKM

-561 HISRDTAE
+561 HINRDTAE

-590 GVSDNFIVLREVREI
+590 GVAENFIVLREVREI

-620 FNRRQFAKVQPILN
+620 FNRRQFSKVQPLLN

-641 ALSEPL
+641 ALTEPL

-654 YSPKMSYD
+654 NNSKITIE
-662 DFKKRF
+662 DFRKRF
-668 HLIRRVIVVS
+668 NLLKRVIVIS
-678 KSGAMRLFHHSFAE
+678 KNGTIRLFHHSFAE

-713 ILAMYYTLHAKL
+713 ILAMYYTLHAKA

-738 TRMEQYLS
+738 TRMEQFLN
-746 EKPSQKWE
+746 EKPNQKCPTLMYKLSQE
-754 NSLEK
+754 RAGSIGGNSLEK

-765 SDLKA
+765 CDLKA
-770 LQELTKNYE
+770 LQELRK
-779 KELTYEMENLETSF
+779 TYEQDFNADNLESSF
-793 VETENSQNVDDSQ
+793 AETEDTSQNHLE
-806 ANPEVDDVKNESKF
+806 EVTLQEKF
-820 ESINLKSPSSER
+820 ENINLKSPTSEK
-832 NPIYAEISKIKKG
+832 NPIYAEVNKLKKSN
-845 KRTKNTNL
+845 RIHQQNVMTTSCENNFLVTDHTTTASSINNTTTSCTM
-853 PLESS
+853 LESALS
-858 PLQNDF
+858 NKVLQH
-864 NSSATNSSTL
+864 
-874 QESTSKSPLD
+874 PILD
-884 VHTLTVLWLIDSGC
+884 LHTLTVLWLINSGC

-922 PKVLK
+922 QKVLR
-927 LLLESGAMEQ
+927 LLLEAGAVEQ
-937 TDLDGC
+937 QDVIGC
-943 EYESQMSL
+943 EYDSQISL
-951 ASTSSEQSP
+951 ASISSEPSP
-960 EPLFDVHDLHGQ
+960 EPLFDMQDLHGH

-990 LEAGANA
+990 LESGANA

-1004 WTPLRAAAWGGA
+1004 WTPLRAAAWGGHTE
-1016 ILRLVV
+1016 VV
-1022 ELLVRHSCALDSVD
+1022 ELLVEHGCQLDSVD
-1036 AENRTALRAAAWSGH
+1036 SENRTALRAAAWSGH

-1059 QNGANVNLTDHEGRT
+1059 QHGASVNLTDHEGRT

-1085 EIVEHLLNFGADI
+1085 EIVDHLLDYGADI

-1117 RSPGVNV
+1117 RTPGISV
-1124 VSTLLERGA
+1124 VSTLLEKGA

-1145 LLVAAFE
+1145 LLVASFE

-1165 GDVDHCDHGG
+1165 ADVDHCDNSG

-1188 PVVALLLFWGCC
+1188 PVVALLLFWGCA
-1200 IDSMDSE
+1200 IDTMDSE

-1243 PLHYS
+1243 PLHYA
-1248 AFEGHQEVC
+1248 AFEGHQNVC

-1263 GARVDETDN
+1263 GARINETDN
-1272 EGKAPLALAAQG
+1272 EGKAPLTLAAQG
-1284 YFIQQGANVETRD
+1284 GHSSLVNMFINKYNAPVDQRPHDGKTALRLAALEGHYDIVQILISNGADVDSKDSDGRSTLYVLALDNRMAMSKYFIQQGADVETRD

-1306 SAWQGHTEMVNLL
+1306 SAWQGHTEMVSLL

-1346 SDIVKM
+1346 SEIVK
-1352 LLEHGALPD
+1352 LLLQNGAMPD

-1366 GATALGIAAQE
+1366 GATALGIASQE

-1391 DPNHSDACGRN
+1391 DPNHSDSCGRN

-1407 AKSGHRGVVRLLEE
+1407 AKSGHRGVVRLLED
-1421 YNARSHK
+1421 YNARAHK
-1428 MAHTSS
+1428 INISAHTSS
-1434 SANSITSASTAETK
+1434 SANSIASTSTAETK
-1448 PSCAILYPGTGGVS
+1448 PSSTILYPIGGGE
-1462 DWSDQQR
+1462 WIDQQR

-1501 RETTQSTQPMSF
+1501 REAQQNTQPMSF

-1546 SPPLSPVHDAPNMF
+1546 SPPLSPVHDSPNNAF
-1560 GAMNIYQPV
+1560 GSMNIYQPV
-1569 LRHNNFAKAPDT
+1569 LRHNNFSKVPDT

-1586 THMRIILGNSSSSP
+1586 THMRIILGNSGSSI
-1600 FSKDKKSDQTE
+1600 FGKDKKSEEKEANNTKQ
-1611 NSNSKSSSFCFF
+1611 
-1623 DSNQKPKRN
+1623 SNQKSKRN

-1647 NGLDTAAANL
+1647 NGLDNAAANL

>member
-1 MNVVAFGEICYML
+1 M
-14 TPKGENSAQLKN
+14 
-26 NKNINYAQSTAS
+26 
-38 EWIRYPATEGRT
+38 
-50 PIRILWTRRCI
+50 
-61 TKRAALKTLA
+61 
-71 SHYRVHNMQRQP
+71 
-83 GCPTHALLIAITPR
+83 
-97 RRLNTPSP
+97 
-105 AAPTEDMDSSC
+105 
-116 HRGSTWGS
+116 
-124 YSDSTWN
+124 
-131 TPFAAY
+131 
-137 HIEVRNK
+137 
-144 WDSWDSRGL
+144 
-153 SRTQGNIEETGN
+153 
-165 DKGARNNMGTSCDKG
+165 
-180 ILSDKGGPSNTVVLD
+180 
-195 SRAVAYRGSRFFD
+195 
-208 DMGMSIYK
+208 
-216 ILRRMASQEDKKKF
+216 MAQEDRKKF
-230 YCREWAFQKLAHCL
+230 YCREWAFQKLLHCL

-252 CGALLLGGPG
+252 CGALLLGSSG

-272 CWPSQGPA
+272 CWPSQGL
-280 SRQQRALNR
+280 SGRQQRALNR

-318 LNHSTESHKERSM
+318 LNHSTESHKERSI
-331 RRRLAQESQKVDE
+331 RRKLAQEKQ
-344 AGKCLSPKLVKNIS
+344 NI
-358 YEQNLS
+358 
-364 ENCNVPQESL
+364 PQESL
-374 YSNVFP
+374 YCNLEQP
-380 EIVASPSG
+380 EP
-388 DAKRSSETPPI
+388 PPI
-399 PSLPVNPRT
+399 STLPVNPRT
-408 IIADAYL
+408 VIADAYL

-430 KNIETNPDDCLK
+430 KNIENNPDDCLK

-459 FILID
+459 FIIID

-479 RSKPRERSSQSKTIA
+479 RSKPKDRSSLSRTIA

-506 WLLLVCTARKQS
+506 WLLLVCTAKKQS

-537 KSQVVRDVQQYIL
+537 KTQVVRDVQQYIL

-590 GVSDNFIVLREVREI
+590 GVADNFIVLREIREI

-620 FNRRQFAKVQPILN
+620 FNRRQFAKVQPLLN

-641 ALSEPL
+641 ALNEAL
-647 LFDIIKV
+647 LFDIVKV
-654 YSPKMSYD
+654 NNSKITLD
-662 DFKKRF
+662 DFRKRF
-668 HLIRRVIVVS
+668 HLLKRVIVIS
-678 KSGAMRLFHHSFAE
+678 KNGCIRLFHHSFAE

-713 ILAMYYTLHAKL
+713 VLAMYYTLHASA

-738 TRMEQYLS
+738 TRMEQFLS
-746 EKPSQKWE
+746 EKPGQKYPTLMYRLTQE
-754 NSLEK
+754 RGGPGSGNSLEK

-765 SDLKA
+765 ADLKA
-770 LQELTKNYE
+770 LQVRMMHDRAELTKTYE
-779 KELTYEMENLETSF
+779 KELTFDLDNIDGLDTSF
-793 VETENSQNVDDSQ
+793 VDTETSQNNLDEGNIE
-806 ANPEVDDVKNESKF
+806 ARF
-820 ESINLKSPSSER
+820 ENINLKSPSSDK
-832 NPIYAEISKIKKG
+832 NPIYAEVNKPKKHLNQ
-845 KRTKNTNL
+845 TPQNIEAIDPLLTTSCENNLLVAENTTTASSLNNTATSCTL
-853 PLESS
+853 LDGPLSNKMVVH
-858 PLQNDF
+858 P
-864 NSSATNSSTL
+864 A
-874 QESTSKSPLD
+874 LD
-884 VHTLTVLWLIDSGC
+884 THTLTVLWLICSGC
-898 NVEECLLEG
+898 QVEECLLEG
-907 NEMAGVNFGAFLPTD
+907 NETAGVNFGACLPTD
-922 PKVLK
+922 QKVLR
-927 LLLESGAMEQ
+927 LLLEAGAVEQ
-937 TDLDGC
+937 QDVGEG
-943 EYESQMSL
+943 EYGSQMSL
-951 ASTSSEQSP
+951 ASTSSEPSP
-960 EPLFDVHDLHGQ
+960 EPLFDLQDLHGQ

-990 LEAGANA
+990 LESGANA
-997 DQADVDG
+997 DQADIDG
-1004 WTPLRAAAWGGA
+1004 WTPLRAAAWGGHTE
-1016 ILRLVV
+1016 VV
-1022 ELLVRHSCALDSVD
+1022 EMLVRHGCALDSVD

-1085 EIVEHLLNFGADI
+1085 EIVDHLLDYGADI

-1117 RSPGVNV
+1117 RTPGRSGVSV

-1145 LLVAAFE
+1145 LLVASFE
-1152 GHRDVCELLLENE
+1152 GHKDVCELLLENE
-1165 GDVDHCDHGG
+1165 ADVDHCDHSG

-1248 AFEGHQEVC
+1248 AFEGHLDVC

-1263 GARVDETDN
+1263 GARLDETDN

-1284 YFIQQGANVETRD
+1284 GHTALVNLFIDKYNAPVDQRPHDGKTALRLAALEGHYDIVQILLSNGADIDSKDADGRSTLYVLALDNRLAMSKYFLQQGADVETRD

-1306 SAWQGHTEMVNLL
+1306 SAWQGHTEMVSLL

-1346 SDIVKM
+1346 SDIVKI
-1352 LLEHGALPD
+1352 LLEFGAQPD

-1377 GHELCVVALLEHGA
+1377 GHEQCVVALLEHGA

-1421 YNARSHK
+1421 YSARAHK
-1428 MAHTSS
+1428 MAAHTSS
-1434 SANSITSASTAETK
+1434 SANSIASTSTAETK
-1448 PSCAILYPGTGGVS
+1448 PSSAILYPIGGG
-1462 DWSDQQR
+1462 DWTDQQR

-1501 RETTQSTQPMSF
+1501 RDSTQNTQPMSF

-1528 LSKLL
+1528 MSKLL

-1546 SPPLSPVHDAPNMF
+1546 SPPLSPVHDTSNNVF
-1560 GAMNIYQPV
+1560 SAMNIYQPV
-1569 LRHNNFAKAPDT
+1569 LRHNNFAKLPDN

-1586 THMRIILGNSSSSP
+1586 THMRIILGSSGNSP
-1600 FSKDKKSDQTE
+1600 FGKDKKAEEKQEKES
-1611 NSNSKSSSFCFF
+1611 NNSKQ
-1623 DSNQKPKRN
+1623 SNQKSKRN

-1657 RKSASGAN
+1657 RKTASGAN

>member
-1 MNVVAFGEICYML
+1 M
-14 TPKGENSAQLKN
+14 
-26 NKNINYAQSTAS
+26 
-38 EWIRYPATEGRT
+38 
-50 PIRILWTRRCI
+50 
-61 TKRAALKTLA
+61 
-71 SHYRVHNMQRQP
+71 
-83 GCPTHALLIAITPR
+83 
-97 RRLNTPSP
+97 
-105 AAPTEDMDSSC
+105 
-116 HRGSTWGS
+116 
-124 YSDSTWN
+124 
-131 TPFAAY
+131 
-137 HIEVRNK
+137 
-144 WDSWDSRGL
+144 
-153 SRTQGNIEETGN
+153 
-165 DKGARNNMGTSCDKG
+165 
-180 ILSDKGGPSNTVVLD
+180 
-195 SRAVAYRGSRFFD
+195 AV
-208 DMGMSIYK
+208 
-216 ILRRMASQEDKKKF
+216 QEDKKKF

-318 LNHSTESHKERSM
+318 LNHSTESHKERSI
-331 RRRLAQESQKVDE
+331 RRKLAQDVQKSED
-344 AGKCLSPKLVKNIS
+344 PKFVKNIS

-364 ENCNVPQESL
+364 ENCNLPQENL
-374 YSNVFP
+374 YCNVYS
-380 EIVASPSG
+380 ENLVSPCLES
-388 DAKRSSETPPI
+388 KKIQETPPI
-399 PSLPVNPRT
+399 PSLPINPRT
-408 IIADAYL
+408 VIADAYL

-430 KNIETNPDDCLK
+430 KNIELNPDDCLK

-459 FILID
+459 FIIID

-479 RSKPRERSSQSKTIA
+479 RCKPRERTSQSKTIA

-620 FNRRQFAKVQPILN
+620 FNRRQFAKVQPLLN

-641 ALSEPL
+641 ALNDAL
-647 LFDIIKV
+647 LYDIIKV
-654 YSPKMSYD
+654 YNPKITAE
-662 DFKKRF
+662 DFKKRYQ
-668 HLIRRVIVVS
+668 LLRRVVVVS
-678 KSGAMRLFHHSFAE
+678 KGGTIRLFHHSFAE

-702 KYLCNIFHGHC
+702 KYLCNIFQGHC
-713 ILAMYYTLHAKL
+713 ILAMYYTLHAKV

-738 TRMEQYLS
+738 TRTEQYLS
-746 EKPSQKWE
+746 DKQNQKCPTLMCKLTQEKNVALSQGE

-779 KELTYEMENLETSF
+779 RELSLDVDNLETSF
-793 VETENSQNVDDSQ
+793 VETETSQNNLDDCQFDLSLTKLEQ
-806 ANPEVDDVKNESKF
+806 QYEN
-820 ESINLKSPSSER
+820 INVKSPVSDK
-832 NPIYAEISKIKKG
+832 NPIYAEIKKHRKSKQQVKVE
-845 KRTKNTNL
+845 N
-853 PLESS
+853 
-858 PLQNDF
+858 NDL
-864 NSSATNSSTL
+864 NINPSQDSNKIS
-874 QESTSKSPLD
+874 LD
-884 VHTLTVLWLIDSGC
+884 VHTLTVLWLINSGC

-922 PKVLK
+922 QKVLK
-927 LLLESGAMEQ
+927 LLLEAGAVEQ
-937 TDLDGC
+937 ADVDGC
-943 EYESQMSL
+943 DYESQLSL
-951 ASTSSEQSP
+951 ASTSSEPSP
-960 EPLFDVHDLHGQ
+960 EPLFDIHDMHGQ

-1004 WTPLRAAAWGGA
+1004 WTPLRAAAWGGHTE
-1016 ILRLVV
+1016 VV
-1022 ELLVRHSCALDSVD
+1022 ELLVKHGCSLDSVD

-1074 ALIAAAYMGHS
+1074 ALIAAAYMGHAD
-1085 EIVEHLLNFGADI
+1085 IVEHLLNFGADI

-1117 RSPGVNV
+1117 RTPGANV
-1124 VSTLLERGA
+1124 VATLLERNA
-1133 TVDHKDKEGMTP
+1133 TVDYKDKEGMTP
-1145 LLVAAFE
+1145 LLVASFE

-1165 GDVDHCDHGG
+1165 ADVDHCDHGG

-1243 PLHYS
+1243 PLHYA
-1248 AFEGHQEVC
+1248 AFEGHLDVC

-1272 EGKAPLALAAQG
+1272 EGKAPLALASQG
-1284 YFIQQGANVETRD
+1284 GHTALVNLFIDKYNAPVDQRPHDGKTALRLAALEGHYDIVQILVSNGADMDSKDADGRSTLYVLALDNRLAMAKYFVQQGADVETRD

-1306 SAWQGHTEMVNLL
+1306 SSWQGHTEMVSLL

-1352 LLEHGALPD
+1352 LLEHGAMPD

-1428 MAHTSS
+1428 VAHTSS

-1448 PSCAILYPGTGGVS
+1448 PSCAILYPSGSTG

-1487 LTGSSHSSRHGDRQ
+1487 LTGSSQSSRHGDRQ
-1501 RETTQSTQPMSF
+1501 RETVQNTQPMSF
-1513 TQQLQQCSRGGKTRP
+1513 TQQLQQCTRGGKTRP

-1546 SPPLSPVHDAPNMF
+1546 SPPLSPVNDTPNVF
-1560 GAMNIYQPV
+1560 DSFLGAMNIYQPV

-1586 THMRIILGNSSSSP
+1586 THMRIILGNTSSSP
-1600 FSKDKKSDQTE
+1600 FSKDKKPEPVQE
-1611 NSNSKSSSFCFF
+1611 APNSKSS
-1623 DSNQKPKRN
+1623 NHKPKRN

-1647 NGLDTAAANL
+1647 NGIDTAAANL
-1657 RKSASGAN
+1657 RKSTSGAN

>member
-1 MNVVAFGEICYML
+1 MA
-14 TPKGENSAQLKN
+14 
-26 NKNINYAQSTAS
+26 
-38 EWIRYPATEGRT
+38 
-50 PIRILWTRRCI
+50 
-61 TKRAALKTLA
+61 
-71 SHYRVHNMQRQP
+71 
-83 GCPTHALLIAITPR
+83 
-97 RRLNTPSP
+97 
-105 AAPTEDMDSSC
+105 ED
-116 HRGSTWGS
+116 R
-124 YSDSTWN
+124 
-131 TPFAAY
+131 
-137 HIEVRNK
+137 
-144 WDSWDSRGL
+144 
-153 SRTQGNIEETGN
+153 
-165 DKGARNNMGTSCDKG
+165 
-180 ILSDKGGPSNTVVLD
+180 
-195 SRAVAYRGSRFFD
+195 
-208 DMGMSIYK
+208 
-216 ILRRMASQEDKKKF
+216 KKF
-230 YCREWAFQKLAHCL
+230 YCREWAFQKLLHCL

-252 CGALLLGGPG
+252 CGALLLGSSG

-272 CWPSQGPA
+272 CWPSQGP
-280 SRQQRALNR
+280 SGRQQRALNR
-289 RLLCYHF
+289 RLMCYHF

-318 LNHSTESHKERSM
+318 LNHSTESHRERSM
-331 RRRLAQESQKVDE
+331 RRKLAQDKEKRGE
-344 AGKCLSPKLVKNIS
+344 NLMSPKNNIS
-358 YEQNLS
+358 YEHNLS
-364 ENCNVPQESL
+364 ENCNLPQESL
-374 YSNVFP
+374 YSNVYS
-380 EIVASPSG
+380 ESLLSPTLE
-388 DAKRSSETPPI
+388 AKRVPDPVSI
-399 PSLPVNPRT
+399 PNMPVSPRT
-408 IIADAYL
+408 VIADAYL

-430 KNIETNPDDCLK
+430 KNIESNPDDCLK

-459 FILID
+459 FLIID
-464 SIDEHSFV
+464 SIDEHSFI

-479 RSKPRERSSQSKTIA
+479 RSKPRERSSQSRTIA

-506 WLLLVCTARKQS
+506 WLLLVCTAKKQS

-537 KSQVVRDVQQYIL
+537 KTQVVRDVQQYIL

-590 GVSDNFIVLREVREI
+590 GVAENFIVLREVREI

-620 FNRRQFAKVQPILN
+620 FNRRQFAKVQPLLN

-641 ALSEPL
+641 ALNEAL
-647 LFDIIKV
+647 LFDIVKV
-654 YSPKMSYD
+654 NNSKITIE

-668 HLIRRVIVVS
+668 NLLKKVIVIS
-678 KSGAMRLFHHSFAE
+678 KNDTIRLFHHSFAE

-713 ILAMYYTLHAKL
+713 ILAMYYTLHAKV

-738 TRMEQYLS
+738 TRMEQFLT
-746 EKPSQKWE
+746 EKPNQKCPTLMYKFTQE
-754 NSLEK
+754 KAGNSLEK

-770 LQELTKNYE
+770 LQELTKTYE
-779 KELTYEMENLETSF
+779 KELAFELNNVETLESSFADTETSQNNLD
-793 VETENSQNVDDSQ
+793 ETNFEAKLEAQFEN
-806 ANPEVDDVKNESKF
+806 
-820 ESINLKSPSSER
+820 INLKSPVSDK
-832 NPIYAEISKIKKG
+832 NPIYAEVNKLKK
-845 KRTKNTNL
+845 TSNQIYKNIEPSAPLMTTSCENNLLVTDYSNTASSLNNTTTSCTMLDGALTNKTG
-853 PLESS
+853 
-858 PLQNDF
+858 QHHI
-864 NSSATNSSTL
+864 
-874 QESTSKSPLD
+874 LD
-884 VHTLTVLWLIDSGC
+884 LHTLTVLWLINSGC

-922 PKVLK
+922 QKVLR
-927 LLLESGAMEQ
+927 LLLEAGAVEQ
-937 TDLDGC
+937 QDVAGC
-943 EYESQMSL
+943 DYESQMSL

-960 EPLFDVHDLHGQ
+960 EPLFDLQDLHGQ
-972 AALHVAARLGQ
+972 AALHVASRLGQ
-983 AQVVKVL
+983 AQVVKGSGAPLAPKHNRQRKSNIVNLLCKVL
-990 LEAGANA
+990 LESGANA
-997 DQADVDG
+997 DQADIDG
-1004 WTPLRAAAWGGA
+1004 WTPLRAAAWGGHTE
-1016 ILRLVV
+1016 VV
-1022 ELLVRHSCALDSVD
+1022 ELLVQHGCQLDSVD

-1059 QNGANVNLTDHEGRT
+1059 QHGASVNLTDHEGRT

-1085 EIVEHLLNFGADI
+1085 EIVDHLLDYGADI

-1117 RSPGVNV
+1117 RTPGVSV

-1145 LLVAAFE
+1145 LLVASFE
-1152 GHRDVCELLLENE
+1152 GHKDVCELLLENE
-1165 GDVDHCDHGG
+1165 SDVDHCDNSG

-1188 PVVALLLFWGCC
+1188 PVVALLLFWGCA

-1217 QGCVEVVRQLLDR
+1217 QEVVRQLLDR

-1243 PLHYS
+1243 PLHYA

-1263 GARVDETDN
+1263 GARIDETDN
-1272 EGKAPLALAAQG
+1272 EGKAPLTLAAQG
-1284 YFIQQGANVETRD
+1284 GHTVLVNLFIDKYNAPVDQRPHDGKTALRLAALEGHYDIVQILISHGGDMDSKDADGRSTLYVLALDNRLAMSKYFLQQGADVETRD

-1306 SAWQGHTEMVNLL
+1306 SAWQGHTEMVSLL
-1319 LTYGKAQVDACD
+1319 LTYAKAQVDACD

-1346 SDIVKM
+1346 SDIVKI

-1407 AKSGHRGVVRLLEE
+1407 AKSGHRGVVRLLED

-1428 MAHTSS
+1428 INMSAHTSS
-1434 SANSITSASTAETK
+1434 SANSIASTSTAETK
-1448 PSCAILYPGTGGVS
+1448 PSSAILYPVGGGE
-1462 DWSDQQR
+1462 WIDQQR

-1501 RETTQSTQPMSF
+1501 REQPQNTQPMSF

-1546 SPPLSPVHDAPNMF
+1546 SPPLSPVHDSPNNAF

-1569 LRHNNFAKAPDT
+1569 LRHNNFGKAPDT

-1586 THMRIILGNSSSSP
+1586 THMRIILGNSTNSGIG
-1600 FSKDKKSDQTE
+1600 KEKKGDDKPEKE
-1611 NSNSKSSSFCFF
+1611 SNNKQ
-1623 DSNQKPKRN
+1623 SNQKSKRN

>member
-1 MNVVAFGEICYML
+1 
-14 TPKGENSAQLKN
+14 
-26 NKNINYAQSTAS
+26 
-38 EWIRYPATEGRT
+38 
-50 PIRILWTRRCI
+50 
-61 TKRAALKTLA
+61 
-71 SHYRVHNMQRQP
+71 
-83 GCPTHALLIAITPR
+83 
-97 RRLNTPSP
+97 
-105 AAPTEDMDSSC
+105 
-116 HRGSTWGS
+116 
-124 YSDSTWN
+124 
-131 TPFAAY
+131 
-137 HIEVRNK
+137 
-144 WDSWDSRGL
+144 
-153 SRTQGNIEETGN
+153 
-165 DKGARNNMGTSCDKG
+165 
-180 ILSDKGGPSNTVVLD
+180 
-195 SRAVAYRGSRFFD
+195 
-208 DMGMSIYK
+208 MS
-216 ILRRMASQEDKKKF
+216 QHDDKKKF
-230 YCREWAFQKLAHCL
+230 YCREWAFQKLSHCL

-252 CGALLLGGPG
+252 CGALLLGGSG

-272 CWPSQGPA
+272 CWPSQGP
-280 SRQQRALNR
+280 SGRQQRALNR

-331 RRRLAQESQKVDE
+331 RRRLAQEAKADD
-344 AGKCLSPKLVKNIS
+344 SPKNIS

-364 ENCNVPQESL
+364 ENCSLPQESL
-374 YSNVFP
+374 YSNVY
-380 EIVASPSG
+380 ADSLLSPTLESKKS
-388 DAKRSSETPPI
+388 DVPPI
-399 PSLPVNPRT
+399 PNLPVNPRT
-408 IIADAYL
+408 LIADAYL
-415 EKLKSDPEIQIALRA
+415 DKLKSDPEIQIALRA
-430 KNIETNPDDCLK
+430 KNIELNPDDCLK

-620 FNRRQFAKVQPILN
+620 FNRRQFAKVQQLLN

-641 ALSEPL
+641 ALNEAL
-647 LFDIIKV
+647 LYDIIKV
-654 YSPKMSYD
+654 YNPKMSSD

-668 HLIRRVIVVS
+668 NLLRRIIVVG
-678 KSGAMRLFHHSFAE
+678 KTGAIRLFHHSFAE

-713 ILAMYYTLHAKL
+713 ILAMYYTLHAKY

-738 TRMEQYLS
+738 TRMEQYLN
-746 EKPSQKWE
+746 EKPTQKCPTLMYKLSQEKHLSQGE

-770 LQELTKNYE
+770 LQELTKYEE
-779 KELTYEMENLETSF
+779 KEMTGGLDTSF
-793 VETENSQNVDDSQ
+793 IETENSLEEVTDKFDS
-806 ANPEVDDVKNESKF
+806 V
-820 ESINLKSPSSER
+820 NLKSPTVDK
-832 NPIYAEISKIKKG
+832 NPIYAEVNKIKKSEAS
-845 KRTKNTNL
+845 KV
-853 PLESS
+853 E
-858 PLQNDF
+858 
-864 NSSATNSSTL
+864 SATATNDPSTVSSTL
-874 QESTSKSPLD
+874 EANKTALD
-884 VHTLTVLWLIDSGC
+884 VHTLTVLWLILSGC

-927 LLLESGAMEQ
+927 LLLEAGAVEQ
-937 TDLDGC
+937 TDVEGC

-951 ASTSSEQSP
+951 ASSSSEQSP
-960 EPLFDVHDLHGQ
+960 EPLFDLHDLHGQ

-997 DQADVDG
+997 DQADMDG
-1004 WTPLRAAAWGGA
+1004 WTPLRAAAWGGHTE
-1016 ILRLVV
+1016 VV
-1022 ELLVRHSCALDSVD
+1022 ELLVGHGCILDSVD

-1051 EEIVKILL
+1051 EEIVKIML

-1085 EIVEHLLNFGADI
+1085 EIVEHLLDFGADVD
-1098 NHADADGRTALS
+1098 HADADGRTALS

-1117 RSPGVNV
+1117 RTPGVNV

-1145 LLVAAFE
+1145 LLVASFE
-1152 GHRDVCELLLENE
+1152 GHKDVCELLLENE
-1165 GDVDHCDHGG
+1165 ADVDHCDHSG

-1243 PLHYS
+1243 PLHYA

-1263 GARVDETDN
+1263 GARIDETDN

-1284 YFIQQGANVETRD
+1284 GHAALVNMFLDKYNAPIDQRPHDGKTALRLAALEGHYEVVQMLITHGADIDSKDADGRSTLYVLALDNRLAMSKYFIQQGADVETRD
-1297 LEGRTPLHV
+1297 LEVRSKHRIDSFV
-1306 SAWQGHTEMVNLL
+1306 SNAFI
-1319 LTYGKAQVDACD
+1319 
-1331 LENRTALHSA
+1331 A
-1341 SWQGH
+1341 SG
-1346 SDIVKM
+1346 
-1352 LLEHGALPD
+1352 PD
-1361 HTCNQ
+1361 SF
-1366 GATALGIAAQE
+1366 ARLG
-1377 GHELCVVALLEHGA
+1377 V
-1391 DPNHSDACGRN
+1391 
-1402 ALRVA
+1402 
-1407 AKSGHRGVVRLLEE
+1407 
-1421 YNARSHK
+1421 ARSH
-1428 MAHTSS
+1428 
-1434 SANSITSASTAETK
+1434 
-1448 PSCAILYPGTGGVS
+1448 
-1462 DWSDQQR
+1462 
-1469 RSMVSLGN
+1469 
-1477 HSSNSKSSSN
+1477 
-1487 LTGSSHSSRHGDRQ
+1487 
-1501 RETTQSTQPMSF
+1501 
-1513 TQQLQQCSRGGKTRP
+1513 
-1528 LSKLL
+1528 
-1533 SPLQSEP
+1533 
-1540 QSPIYA
+1540 
-1546 SPPLSPVHDAPNMF
+1546 
-1560 GAMNIYQPV
+1560 
-1569 LRHNNFAKAPDT
+1569 
-1581 HFARD
+1581 
-1586 THMRIILGNSSSSP
+1586 
-1600 FSKDKKSDQTE
+1600 
-1611 NSNSKSSSFCFF
+1611 
-1623 DSNQKPKRN
+1623 RN
-1632 GIVTNPALRLVANVK
+1632 GLSVADLWQMSSGRLRP
-1647 NGLDTAAANL
+1647 
-1657 RKSASGAN
+1657 RKSYG
-1665 PASKTNSFHWRK
+1665 PAFGQLARSQRHRQVVAGTRGP
-1677 ETPL
+1677 T

>member
-1 MNVVAFGEICYML
+1 MN
-14 TPKGENSAQLKN
+14 N
-26 NKNINYAQSTAS
+26 
-38 EWIRYPATEGRT
+38 
-50 PIRILWTRRCI
+50 
-61 TKRAALKTLA
+61 
-71 SHYRVHNMQRQP
+71 
-83 GCPTHALLIAITPR
+83 
-97 RRLNTPSP
+97 
-105 AAPTEDMDSSC
+105 
-116 HRGSTWGS
+116 
-124 YSDSTWN
+124 
-131 TPFAAY
+131 
-137 HIEVRNK
+137 
-144 WDSWDSRGL
+144 
-153 SRTQGNIEETGN
+153 QG
-165 DKGARNNMGTSCDKG
+165 
-180 ILSDKGGPSNTVVLD
+180 
-195 SRAVAYRGSRFFD
+195 
-208 DMGMSIYK
+208 
-216 ILRRMASQEDKKKF
+216 DKKKF
-230 YCREWAFQKLAHCL
+230 YCREWAFQKLSHCL

-252 CGALLLGGPG
+252 CGALLLGSSG

-272 CWPSQGPA
+272 CWPSQGL
-280 SRQQRALNR
+280 SGRQQRALNR

-318 LNHSTESHKERSM
+318 LNHSTESHKERNIRKKLST
-331 RRRLAQESQKVDE
+331 D
-344 AGKCLSPKLVKNIS
+344 GKSEFNNSNPKDGGGTATNIL
-358 YEQNLS
+358 YEQGE
-364 ENCNVPQESL
+364 ENL
-374 YSNVFP
+374 YSNIFSDSLF
-380 EIVASPSG
+380 SPSVESR
-388 DAKRSSETPPI
+388 KFVQSTPNLP
-399 PSLPVNPRT
+399 PSPRT
-408 IIADAYL
+408 VIADAYL
-415 EKLKSDPEIQIALRA
+415 EKLKSDTEIQIALRA
-430 KNIETNPDDCLK
+430 KNIEMNPDDCLK

-452 DPPKTSL
+452 EPPKTSL

-464 SIDEHSFV
+464 SIDEHSFN

-479 RSKPRERSSQSKTIA
+479 RCKPRERTSQSKTIA

-518 KSIAKM
+518 KSISKM

-550 ARLDQENSLRQ
+550 ARLDQEQNLRQ

-610 GLYLWLCQRL
+610 GLYLWLSQRL
-620 FNRRQFAKVQPILN
+620 FNRRQFAKVQPLLN

-641 ALSEPL
+641 SLNESIL
-647 LFDIIKV
+647 YDIIKV
-654 YSPKMSYD
+654 YNPKITPE

-668 HLIRRVIVVS
+668 HLLRRVLVVS
-678 KSGAMRLFHHSFAE
+678 KTGSVSLFHHSFAE

-713 ILAMYYTLHAKL
+713 ILAMYYTLHAKY

-738 TRMEQYLS
+738 TRMEQYLTDQNTQKTQS
-746 EKPSQKWE
+746 LSYKLNQDKNKHHVGTTEKSDIYPDLNMSPQEIANLPIKE
-754 NSLEK
+754 TSLNSTPVDGHPPK
-759 TSTEIY
+759 
-765 SDLKA
+765 
-770 LQELTKNYE
+770 
-779 KELTYEMENLETSF
+779 MEN
-793 VETENSQNVDDSQ
+793 ENFCLDLSLDAKKIDN
-806 ANPEVDDVKNESKF
+806 F
-820 ESINLKSPSSER
+820 ENLNLKSPISEK
-832 NPIYAEISKIKKG
+832 NPIYAEVNKVKKESKVFVHQNTDMPSVLPQNFETSVSNEISFARSNVQEIK
-845 KRTKNTNL
+845 
-853 PLESS
+853 
-858 PLQNDF
+858 
-864 NSSATNSSTL
+864 TL
-874 QESTSKSPLD
+874 D
-884 VHTLTVLWLIDSGC
+884 IHTLTQLWLILSGC

-922 PKVLK
+922 QKVLK
-927 LLLESGAMEQ
+927 LLLEAGAVEQ
-937 TDLDGC
+937 TDVEGC
-943 EYESQMSL
+943 DYQSQISL
-951 ASTSSEQSP
+951 ASTSSEVSP
-960 EPLFDVHDLHGQ
+960 DPLYNLHDMHGQ

-983 AQVVKVL
+983 SEIVKVL
-990 LEAGANA
+990 LEAGANVNEA
-997 DQADVDG
+997 DLDG
-1004 WTPLRAAAWGGA
+1004 WTPLRAAAWGGHTE
-1016 ILRLVV
+1016 VV
-1022 ELLVRHSCALDSVD
+1022 ELLVNHCCVLDSVD

-1059 QNGANVNLTDHEGRT
+1059 RRGASVNLTDHEGRT
-1074 ALIAAAYMGHS
+1074 ALIAAAYMGHN
-1085 EIVEHLLNFGADI
+1085 EIVEHLLEAGADI

-1124 VSTLLERGA
+1124 VQTLLERGA
-1133 TVDHKDKEGMTP
+1133 SVDHEDKEGMTP
-1145 LLVAAFE
+1145 LLVASFE
-1152 GHRDVCELLLENE
+1152 GHRDVCEILLENE
-1165 GDVDHCDHGG
+1165 ADVDHTDHSG

-1217 QGCVEVVRQLLDR
+1217 QGCVEVVKQLLDR

-1248 AFEGHQEVC
+1248 AFEGHQDVC
-1257 EALLEA
+1257 ETLLEA

-1272 EGKAPLALAAQG
+1272 EGKAALVLAAQG
-1284 YFIQQGANVETRD
+1284 GHTQLVNLFLEKYCAPVDQRPHDGKTALRLAALEGHYDIVQMLLQHSADIDAKDADGRSTLYVLALDDRLAMCKYFIQQGADVETRD

-1306 SAWQGHTEMVNLL
+1306 SSWQGHLEMVNLL
-1319 LTYGKAQVDACD
+1319 LKYGKVQVDAYD

-1346 SDIVKM
+1346 SEIVKV
-1352 LLEHGALPD
+1352 LLENGALPD

-1377 GHELCVVALLEHGA
+1377 GHEACVVALLEHGA
-1391 DPNHSDACGRN
+1391 DPNHSDSCGRN

-1421 YNARSHK
+1421 YSSRTHK
-1428 MAHTSS
+1428 VAHTSS

-1448 PSCAILYPGTGGVS
+1448 PSCAILYPASG
-1462 DWSDQQR
+1462 DWPEQQR
-1469 RSMVSLGN
+1469 RSMISLGN

-1487 LTGSSHSSRHGDRQ
+1487 LTNSSHSSRNGECS
-1501 RETTQSTQPMSF
+1501 RENTQNTQPLSF
-1513 TQQLQQCSRGGKTRP
+1513 TQQLQQCSRGAKTRP

-1546 SPPLSPVHDAPNMF
+1546 SPPLSPVHDTPNIF
-1560 GAMNIYQPV
+1560 AAMNIYQPV
-1569 LRHNNFAKAPDT
+1569 LRHNFAKAPDT

-1586 THMRIILGNSSSSP
+1586 THMRIILGNSP
-1600 FSKDKKSDQTE
+1600 GGKNEKKNEED
-1611 NSNSKSSSFCFF
+1611 NSKNK
-1623 DSNQKPKRN
+1623 SNQKPKRN

-1647 NGLDTAAANL
+1647 NGLDSAAANL
-1657 RKSASGAN
+1657 RKSTSSAN

>member
-1 MNVVAFGEICYML
+1 M
-14 TPKGENSAQLKN
+14 SQ
-26 NKNINYAQSTAS
+26 
-38 EWIRYPATEGRT
+38 
-50 PIRILWTRRCI
+50 
-61 TKRAALKTLA
+61 
-71 SHYRVHNMQRQP
+71 H
-83 GCPTHALLIAITPR
+83 
-97 RRLNTPSP
+97 
-105 AAPTEDMDSSC
+105 
-116 HRGSTWGS
+116 
-124 YSDSTWN
+124 
-131 TPFAAY
+131 
-137 HIEVRNK
+137 
-144 WDSWDSRGL
+144 
-153 SRTQGNIEETGN
+153 
-165 DKGARNNMGTSCDKG
+165 
-180 ILSDKGGPSNTVVLD
+180 
-195 SRAVAYRGSRFFD
+195 D
-208 DMGMSIYK
+208 D
-216 ILRRMASQEDKKKF
+216 RKKF
-230 YCREWAFQKLAHCL
+230 YCREWAFQKLSHCL
-244 DQRPVSKT
+244 DQRPISKT

-272 CWPSQGPA
+272 CWPSQGP
-280 SRQQRALNR
+280 SGRQQRALNR
-289 RLLCYHF
+289 RLLGHHF

-318 LNHSTESHKERSM
+318 LNHSTESHKERSI
-331 RRRLAQESQKVDE
+331 RRKLASDD
-344 AGKCLSPKLVKNIS
+344 KNTT
-358 YEQNLS
+358 YEQNICE
-364 ENCNVPQESL
+364 ENL
-374 YSNVFP
+374 YSNITNEEVNRTT
-380 EIVASPSG
+380 ESA
-388 DAKRSSETPPI
+388 TPPV
-399 PSLPVNPRT
+399 PNLPVNPRT
-408 IIADAYL
+408 LIADAYL

-430 KNIETNPDDCLK
+430 KNIESNPDDCLK

-459 FILID
+459 FLLID

-472 YSNSTLT
+472 YLNSTLT
-479 RSKPRERSSQSKTIA
+479 RSKPRDRSSQSKTIA

-590 GVSDNFIVLREVREI
+590 GVSENFIVLREVREI

-620 FNRRQFAKVQPILN
+620 FNRRQFAKVQPLLN
-634 VILAAKC
+634 IILAAKC
-641 ALSEPL
+641 ALNESL
-647 LFDIIKV
+647 LYDIMRINSV
-654 YSPKMSYD
+654 SAD

-668 HLIRRVIVVS
+668 QLLRRIIVVS
-678 KSGAMRLFHHSFAE
+678 RSGTIRLFHHSFSE

-702 KYLCNIFHGHC
+702 KYLCNIYEGHI
-713 ILAMYYTLHAKL
+713 ILAMYYTLHAKY

-738 TRMEQYLS
+738 TRMEQYLNEKS
-746 EKPSQKWE
+746 EGKHHLKMSQDRRQMSVADGTLDK
-754 NSLEK
+754 SA
-759 TSTEIY
+759 TEIY
-765 SDLKA
+765 CDLKA
-770 LQELTKNYE
+770 LEEVK
-779 KELTYEMENLETSF
+779 KMEDDFDNLQMETSF
-793 VETENSQNVDDSQ
+793 VGDENNGDEFVVQEEKPRPDD
-806 ANPEVDDVKNESKF
+806 F
-820 ESINLKSPSSER
+820 
-832 NPIYAEISKIKKG
+832 PIYAQVKKDRNKDHQHSLVSTEAVEG
-845 KRTKNTNL
+845 NDASSNTKVN
-853 PLESS
+853 
-858 PLQNDF
+858 
-864 NSSATNSSTL
+864 
-874 QESTSKSPLD
+874 LD
-884 VHTLTVLWLIDSGC
+884 VHSLTVLWLILSGC
-898 NVEECLLEG
+898 NIEECLLEG

-927 LLLESGAMEQ
+927 LLLESGAVEQ
-937 TDLDGC
+937 NDLEGC
-943 EYESQMSL
+943 DYESQVSI
-951 ASTSSEQSP
+951 ATSSSEPSP
-960 EPLFDVHDLHGQ
+960 EPLFDLHDIHGQ
-972 AALHVAARLGQ
+972 AALHVASRLGQ
-983 AQVVKVL
+983 TEVVKVL

-997 DQADVDG
+997 DQADMDG
-1004 WTPLRAAAWGGA
+1004 WTPLRAAAWGGHTE
-1016 ILRLVV
+1016 VV
-1022 ELLVRHSCALDSVD
+1022 ELLVIHGCSLDSMD

-1051 EEIVKILL
+1051 EEIVKVLL
-1059 QNGANVNLTDHEGRT
+1059 QNGADVNLTDHEGRT
-1074 ALIAAAYMGHS
+1074 ALIAAAYMGHA
-1085 EIVEHLLNFGADI
+1085 EIVEHLLDHGADI
-1098 NHADADGRTALS
+1098 DHADADGRTALS

-1117 RSPGVNV
+1117 RTPGVGV
-1124 VSTLLERGA
+1124 VATLLERDA
-1133 TVDHKDKEGMTP
+1133 SVDHKDKEGMTP
-1145 LLVAAFE
+1145 LLVASFE
-1152 GHRDVCELLLENE
+1152 GHKDVCELLLENE
-1165 GDVDHCDHGG
+1165 ADVDHCDSSG

-1217 QGCVEVVRQLLDR
+1217 QGCVDVVRQLLDR

-1243 PLHYS
+1243 PLHYA
-1248 AFEGHQEVC
+1248 AFEGHQDVC

-1263 GARVDETDN
+1263 GARIDETDN
-1272 EGKAPLALAAQG
+1272 EGKAPLALASQG
-1284 YFIQQGANVETRD
+1284 GHTALVNLFIDKYCADYDQRPHDGKTALRLAALEGHYDIVQLLLIDGADIDMKDADGRSTLYVLALDNRLAMSKHFIQEGSDVETRD

-1306 SAWQGHTEMVNLL
+1306 SAWQGHTEMVTLL
-1319 LTYGKAQVDACD
+1319 LTSGKAKVDAVD

-1346 SDIVKM
+1346 SEIVKI
-1352 LLEHGALPD
+1352 LLEQGAMPD

-1377 GHELCVVALLEHGA
+1377 GHEQCVVALLEHGA

-1428 MAHTSS
+1428 TAHTSS
-1434 SANSITSASTAETK
+1434 SANSINSVSTTETK
-1448 PSCAILYPGTGGVS
+1448 PSFAILYPSAT

-1487 LTGSSHSSRHGDRQ
+1487 LTGSSHSSRHGGGGGSGASERQ
-1501 RETTQSTQPMSF
+1501 RETVATSQPLSF
-1513 TQQLQQCSRGGKTRP
+1513 TQQLQQCTRGAKTRP

-1546 SPPLSPVHDAPNMF
+1546 SPPLSPVHDSLVPNVF
-1560 GAMNIYQPV
+1560 SGMNIYQPV
-1569 LRHNNFAKAPDT
+1569 LKQNHLSKAPDP

-1586 THMRIILGNSSSSP
+1586 THMRIILGNSTSNGASKSE
-1600 FSKDKKSDQTE
+1600 SKDKSKNQSQD
-1611 NSNSKSSSFCFF
+1611 SNNSSS
-1623 DSNQKPKRN
+1623 SKPKRN

-1647 NGLDTAAANL
+1647 NGLDSAAANL

-1665 PASKTNSFHWRK
+1665 PSTKTNSFHWRK

>member
-1 MNVVAFGEICYML
+1 M
-14 TPKGENSAQLKN
+14 
-26 NKNINYAQSTAS
+26 
-38 EWIRYPATEGRT
+38 
-50 PIRILWTRRCI
+50 
-61 TKRAALKTLA
+61 AA
-71 SHYRVHNMQRQP
+71 
-83 GCPTHALLIAITPR
+83 
-97 RRLNTPSP
+97 
-105 AAPTEDMDSSC
+105 
-116 HRGSTWGS
+116 
-124 YSDSTWN
+124 
-131 TPFAAY
+131 
-137 HIEVRNK
+137 
-144 WDSWDSRGL
+144 
-153 SRTQGNIEETGN
+153 
-165 DKGARNNMGTSCDKG
+165 
-180 ILSDKGGPSNTVVLD
+180 
-195 SRAVAYRGSRFFD
+195 
-208 DMGMSIYK
+208 
-216 ILRRMASQEDKKKF
+216 QEDKKKF

-252 CGALLLGGPG
+252 CGALLLGGSG

-331 RRRLAQESQKVDE
+331 RRRLAQAKSGGE

-364 ENCNVPQESL
+364 ENCNLPQESL
-374 YSNVFP
+374 YSNVYSDNLL
-380 EIVASPSG
+380 SPTLDS
-388 DAKRSSETPPI
+388 KKSSETPPI

-430 KNIETNPDDCLK
+430 KNIEMNPDDCLK

-620 FNRRQFAKVQPILN
+620 FNRRQFAKVQPLLN

-641 ALSEPL
+641 ALSESL
-647 LFDIIKV
+647 LYDIIKV
-654 YSPKMSYD
+654 SNAKMTHE

-668 HLIRRVIVVS
+668 HLLRRVIVVS
-678 KSGAMRLFHHSFAE
+678 KSGAIRLFHHSFAE

-702 KYLCNIFHGHC
+702 KYLCNIYHGHC
-713 ILAMYYTLHAKL
+713 ILAMYYTLHAKV

-746 EKPSQKWE
+746 EKPSQKCPTLMYKLSQEKNLSQSLGE

-779 KELTYEMENLETSF
+779 KELSYEMENLETSF
-793 VETENSQNVDDSQ
+793 VETENSQNNLDDCPG
-806 ANPEVDDVKNESKF
+806 AGKADAPKF
-820 ESINLKSPSSER
+820 ENVNLKSPVSDK
-832 NPIYAEISKIKKG
+832 NPIYAEINKSRKG
-845 KRTKNTNL
+845 KRSKNIDMAQSIENNA
-853 PLESS
+853 
-858 PLQNDF
+858 LQNDF
-864 NSSATNSSTL
+864 SSSTANSNTLQDSATKNV
-874 QESTSKSPLD
+874 LD

-922 PKVLK
+922 PKVLR
-927 LLLESGAMEQ
+927 LLLEAGAVEQ
-937 TDLDGC
+937 VDVDGC
-943 EYESQMSL
+943 EYGSQMSL
-951 ASTSSEQSP
+951 ASSSSEPSP
-960 EPLFDVHDLHGQ
+960 DPLFDVHDQHGQ

-1004 WTPLRAAAWGGA
+1004 WTPLRAAAWGGHTE
-1016 ILRLVV
+1016 VV
-1022 ELLVRHSCALDSVD
+1022 ELLVQHGCALDSVD

-1059 QNGANVNLTDHEGRT
+1059 HNGANVNLTDHEGRT

-1117 RSPGVNV
+1117 RTPGVSV

-1145 LLVAAFE
+1145 LLVASFE

-1165 GDVDHCDHGG
+1165 ADVDHCDHNG

-1243 PLHYS
+1243 PLHYA
-1248 AFEGHQEVC
+1248 AFEGHQDVC

-1263 GARVDETDN
+1263 GARIDETDN
-1272 EGKAPLALAAQG
+1272 EGKAPLALAAQSG
-1284 YFIQQGANVETRD
+1284 HTSLVNLFIEKYNAPVEQRPHDGKTALRLAALEGHYDIIQILVANGADIDSKDADGRSTLYVLALDNRLAMGKYFLQQGADVETRD

-1448 PSCAILYPGTGGVS
+1448 PSCAILYPGTGAAS

-1487 LTGSSHSSRHGDRQ
+1487 LTGSSQSSRHGDRQ
-1501 RETTQSTQPMSF
+1501 RETTQNTQPMSF

-1600 FSKDKKSDQTE
+1600 FGKDKKLEATQE
-1611 NSNSKSSSFCFF
+1611 NSNTKSS
-1623 DSNQKPKRN
+1623 QKPKRN